1 MISESTVMYEKSIA
15 NICTLWSFGQT
26 TENDDLC
33 IKFHQM
39 TYGIYTGE
47 TKWATILNITPL
59 ITAFTLWIIKLS
71 SVLLSIYKHDGLHQ
85 I

>member
-1 MISESTVMYEKSIA
+1 MKKALQISVHYKV
-15 NICTLWSFGQT
+15 FGQT

-47 TKWATILNITPL
+47 TK
-59 ITAFTLWIIKLS
+59 
-71 SVLLSIYKHDGLHQ
+71 
-85 I
+85 